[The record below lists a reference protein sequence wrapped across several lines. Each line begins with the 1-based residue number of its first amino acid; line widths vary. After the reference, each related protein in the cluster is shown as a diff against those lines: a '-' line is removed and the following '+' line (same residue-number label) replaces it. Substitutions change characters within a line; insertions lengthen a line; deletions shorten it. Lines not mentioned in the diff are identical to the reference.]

1 MLQSTD
7 DSASGEKQVSSNVQ
21 KDETS
26 DPENTRI
33 YLPSQLQPL
42 IRDAVSEA
50 ELVQTE
56 EVVREAQMGQSLDDL
71 RRELRARMFA
81 NKFKVK
87 NVTGNR
93 YMTRARDWM
102 KRIDEK
108 VLAAKHEY
116 QMARAAYLT
125 LHGRGPWQEKFKE
138 LRDEDVRGINERALT
153 AQERQE

>member
-1 MLQSTD
+1 MPRLSQHVCVDKSL
-7 DSASGEKQVSSNVQ
+7 
-21 KDETS
+21 ETNE
-26 DPENTRI
+26 PENIRI

-42 IRDAVSEA
+42 IRDSICGA

-56 EVVREAQMGQSLDDL
+56 DVICKAQMGQSLDDV

-93 YMTRARDWM
+93 YMTCARDWM
-102 KRIDEK
+102 KRIDKK

-116 QMARAAYLT
+116 QIARGAYLT